1 MTPIIVA
8 HRGYS
13 EVAPEN
19 TLPAIQKAIEA
30 DARVIECDIQTTR
43 DGVPV
48 LIHDSTLQRTTS
60 GSGYVWQAT
69 RDEVQA
75 LDAGAWMHP
84 AFSGVRVPSL
94 EDVLDVMPRNVTL
107 NLEIKPAAFQRNRG
121 IVRRVLEL
129 LEGSP
134 HVNALLSSFSMDV
147 LEEAAGLRKS
157 VERVLL
163 MHRPRRLPSI
173 TESLERIASRKF
185 FCNVMLF
192 NAKLAARLRERGI
205 QTGVFSVNST
215 RSLRQALKCGVD
227 YVITNRVEWCREA
240 IAELVG

>member
-1 MTPIIVA
+1 
-8 HRGYS
+8 
-13 EVAPEN
+13 
-19 TLPAIQKAIEA
+19 LPAIQKAVEA
-30 DARVIECDIQTTR
+30 GARIIECDIQSTR

-69 RDEVQA
+69 CEEVQA

-84 AFSGVRVPSL
+84 SFSGVRVPSL
-94 EDVLDVMPRNVTL
+94 ADVLDAIPRDVTL

-121 IVRRVLEL
+121 IVGSVLEL
-129 LEGSP
+129 LEGNP

-147 LEEAAGLRKS
+147 LEEAAGLRES

-163 MHRPRRLPSI
+163 MHRPRRLQAI
-173 TESLERIASRKF
+173 VESLERIAARKF

-192 NAKLAARLRERGI
+192 NGKLAGRLRDRGI
-205 QTGVFSVNST
+205 QTGVFSVNSA

-227 YVITNRVEWCREA
+227 YIITNRVKWCREA
-240 IAELVG
+240 IAEHFK

>member
-1 MTPIIVA
+1 MTPIIIA

-19 TLPAIQKAIEA
+19 TLPAIQKAVEA
-30 DARVIECDIQTTR
+30 GARVIECDIQSTR

-69 RDEVQA
+69 CEEVQA

-84 AFSGVRVPSL
+84 AFSGVRVPRL
-94 EDVLDVMPRNVTL
+94 ADALAVIPREVTL
-107 NLEIKPAAFQRNRG
+107 NLEIKPAAFQKNRG
-121 IVRRVLEL
+121 IVVSVLEL
-129 LEGSP
+129 LEGNP
-134 HVNALLSSFSMDV
+134 HVNAMLSSFSMEV
-147 LEEAAGLRKS
+147 LEEAAGLRES

-173 TESLERIASRKF
+173 VESLERIGSRKF
-185 FCNVMLF
+185 FCNVMLL
-192 NAKLAARLRERGI
+192 NANLADRLRERGI
-205 QTGVFSVNST
+205 RTGVFSVNSS

-227 YVITNRVEWCREA
+227 YIITNRVRWCRDA
-240 IAELVG
+240 IAGLAD